1 MKKEE
6 LTALGLNEEQIKGV
20 QALSGADVKHA
31 QEVKDAEIA
40 KLTTERDNLQT
51 QLAEANKTLEG
62 FGGKTPEQ
70 IQQELKDYQ
79 DKADKAQKDFD
90 AQILQRDQLDWL
102 NGRFG
107 TGEGQYDVTSS
118 YAKNAII
125 SEVMGPNGLPWKDG
139 AYIGFDDHMKAAKE
153 KDKTLY
159 QTTEEKAEA
168 EKAQEQQE
176 KAPYFTGP
184 AGNHTTKEGQ
194 KYVPPKI
201 F

>member
-20 QALSGADVKHA
+20 QALNGKDITHA

-51 QLAEANKTLEG
+51 QLNTANETLKG
-62 FGGKTPEQ
+62 FGDKTPEQ
-70 IQQELKDYQ
+70 IQQEIADYQ
-79 DKADKAQKDFD
+79 KKAKEAQEGFD
-90 AQILQRDQLDWL
+90 AKILERDQRDWL
-102 NGRFG
+102 KARFG
-107 TGEGQYDVTSS
+107 PNEGQYDVTSE
-118 YAKNAII
+118 YAKSAII
-125 SEVMGPNGLPWKDG
+125 SEVMSKDGLPWKDG
-139 AYIGFDDHMKAAKE
+139 AFVGFDDHMKKAKE

-159 QTTEEKAEA
+159 QTAEEKA
-168 EKAQEQQE
+168 AQEEEDKQQE
-176 KAPYFTGP
+176 GAPYFTGP
-184 AGNHTTKEGQ
+184 AGNGGKKGE